1 MNEQELINIWN
12 EQDNNLEKS
21 IAVNQH
27 LLKTVTMDKIKSML
41 TIFRRTNIFELIV
54 NFIFLFWLVNF
65 IKIHLES
72 MVFLIASAILYLLML
87 ASIVYNIYNLYL
99 VKSITYDTSIVETQ
113 QKIERMKLYKKYSIN
128 ALYVL
133 IPITSV
139 PFILVLAKGFLN
151 IDLYQILGVTYLWIF
166 TLGSLIIALSV
177 VWFIKQFPDEE
188 MEKTNSFLSEIQ
200 RFRA

>member
-41 TIFRRTNIFELIV
+41 TIFRRTNVFELIV
-54 NFIFLFWLVNF
+54 NFIFIFWLVSF
-65 IKIHLES
+65 IKNHLES
-72 MVFLIASAILYLLML
+72 TVFIISAAILYALILC
-87 ASIVYNIYNLYL
+87 SIIYNIYNLYL
-99 VKSITYDTSIVETQ
+99 VKSITYDTSIMETQ
-113 QKIERMKLYKKYSIN
+113 QKIERMKLYQKYSVN
-128 ALYVL
+128 TLYIL

-139 PFILVLAKGFLN
+139 PFILVLAKGFLD

-166 TLGSLIIALSV
+166 TLGSLIIALLI

-188 MEKTNSFLSEIQ
+188 IEKTNSFLSDIQ
-200 RFRA
+200 EFRT

>member
-41 TIFRRTNIFELIV
+41 TIFRRTNVFELIV
-54 NFIFLFWLVNF
+54 NFIFIFWLVSF
-65 IKIHLES
+65 IKNHLES
-72 MVFLIASAILYLLML
+72 TVFIISAAILYALILC
-87 ASIVYNIYNLYL
+87 SIIYNIYNLYL
-99 VKSITYDTSIVETQ
+99 VKSITYDTSIMETQ
-113 QKIERMKLYKKYSIN
+113 QKIERMKLYQKYSVN
-128 ALYVL
+128 TLYIL

-166 TLGSLIIALSV
+166 TLGSLIIALLI

-188 MEKTNSFLSEIQ
+188 IEKTNSFLSDIQ
-200 RFRA
+200 EFRT